1 MFCTVYIAL
10 WSYTS
15 HRLMLCVVQTTWNE
29 FNSILFSFAL
39 FCPVLSCPVLS
50 CHVLSCS
57 VLFYSQG
64 MTLDF
69 YHHAFLYIFSTS
81 YTLKFW
87 WRLYRHLTVSFINT
101 IAWFRNVSPTAQPVT
116 ITRYRYLIAKCHCIN
131 VVTFRYVLQLQMC
144 IVLTSIIQHILT
156 MFLSENVMIFCLH
169 FVREWPHETVQAV
182 AYPELQQHP
191 IMYQTSCRPGH
202 SQ

>member
-50 CHVLSCS
+50 CS
-57 VLFYSQG
+57 VLFDSQG

-87 WRLYRHLTVSFINT
+87 WRLYRYLTVSFTNT
-101 IAWFRNVSPTAQPVT
+101 IAWFRNVSPTAEPVT
-116 ITRYRYLIAKCHCIN
+116 ITRYRYFITKCQCIH

-156 MFLSENVMIFCLH
+156 VFFIEKM
-169 FVREWPHETVQAV
+169 
-182 AYPELQQHP
+182 
-191 IMYQTSCRPGH
+191 
-202 SQ
+202 